1 MIQKLL
7 KQIPL
12 IRKVEEGLE
21 NGKKPKEEEEN
32 ANFGQFV
39 SEGEIWF
46 PLLKQIVG
54 AWSNLQDE
62 LEGAFA
68 C

>member
-1 MIQKLL
+1 MIQNLL

-21 NGKKPKEEEEN
+21 QEKPKEEEEN

-39 SEGEIWF
+39 SKGEIWF